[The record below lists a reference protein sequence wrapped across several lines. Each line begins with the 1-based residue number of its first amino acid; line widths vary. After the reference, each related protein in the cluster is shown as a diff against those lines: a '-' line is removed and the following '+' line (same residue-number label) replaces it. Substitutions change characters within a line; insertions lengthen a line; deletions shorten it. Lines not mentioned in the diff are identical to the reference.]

1 MIQVSINGK
10 NYTFK
15 EDISISEAIQ
25 LIESLPKRGIAIALN
40 NHVVPS
46 SQWESKILSDGD
58 KITIIKA
65 FYGG

>member
-40 NHVVPS
+40 NQVVSS